1 MYRHTAPLHCSTI
14 ISLFG
19 SNLAESEI
27 YIMKKDAFVS
37 KKNQTYKKKLK
48 ERVNKSMFLRKKFF
62 ANISQLITFAHV

>member
-1 MYRHTAPLHCSTI
+1 
-14 ISLFG
+14 
-19 SNLAESEI
+19 
-27 YIMKKDAFVS
+27 MKKDAFVS